1 MAVHLLRDAHLF
13 ICSTFRYELPP
24 RKRNK
29 RAYQIPRNCAF
40 YGAGFSIW
48 YLKAV
53 VGLVAEN
60 GRPASF
66 FVSARERRRSEVL
79 ERQHIINY

>member
-1 MAVHLLRDAHLF
+1 MHIFLFAQLSATNYHLATGENGH
-13 ICSTFRYELPP
+13 I
-24 RKRNK
+24 K
-29 RAYQIPRNCAF
+29 YQGTAPS

-60 GRPASF
+60 GKPASF
-66 FVSARERRRSEVL
+66 FVSARERR
-79 ERQHIINY
+79 